1 MKVRSKSQFLDLLQ
15 EERAWRRK
23 ELTNVKALVFD
34 SRAAFEH
41 TITRA
46 AVLLLYSHW
55 EGYIK
60 KITELFF
67 HYLNFKGFK
76 YSELS
81 LNFKSLGILGQ
92 FEGDFPH
99 KQFSSYLKATEFI
112 TTECESIKFKLD
124 IEKHIDTKS
133 NLSTDVIADLT
144 SKLGINPDVFI
155 KNKYHIDSRLLKYR
169 NAIAHGERTDN
180 NPEYCI
186 TREMFYDLYSKISN
200 MMDQFEAL
208 VINHIEVESY
218 KLGKSF

>member
-15 EERAWRRK
+15 EERTWRRK
-23 ELTNVKALVFD
+23 ELTNVKTLVFD

-67 HYLNFKGFK
+67 CYLNSKGFK
-76 YSELS
+76 YSELA

-92 FEGDFPH
+92 FEGDFPY
-99 KQFSSYLKATEFI
+99 KQFSSYLKTVEFV
-112 TTECESIKFKLD
+112 TKECESVKFKLD

-133 NLSTDVIADLT
+133 NLNTDVITDLA
-144 SKLGINPDVFI
+144 SKLGIDSSVFI
-155 KNKYHIDSRLLKYR
+155 QNKYHIDSRLLKYR

-186 TREMFYDLYSKISN
+186 TREMFYDLYEKIN
-200 MMDQFEAL
+200 NIMDHFEVL
-208 VINHIEVESY
+208 IINHVEIESY
-218 KLGKSF
+218 KLG